1 MNKLLMVLLAL
12 AVCLVS
18 ANAFVKRDAPAAPAA
33 EQNPLKDIQK
43 TLEDFGKAISDNVQ
57 QVLNPDAIKEKIAEA
72 NQKLKEVTFEFT
84 MNKLLIVFVAVC
96 LVSAQAFVKR
106 DAPADNKNYLE
117 TLQKQIQEFG
127 QSFNTQVSNA
137 FDPDTIKK
145 NFNQFVDGVTK
156 TMNDMKAATEPKKA

>member
-1 MNKLLMVLLAL
+1 
-12 AVCLVS
+12 
-18 ANAFVKRDAPAAPAA
+18 
-33 EQNPLKDIQK
+33 
-43 TLEDFGKAISDNVQ
+43 
-57 QVLNPDAIKEKIAEA
+57 
-72 NQKLKEVTFEFT
+72 
-84 MNKLLIVFVAVC
+84 MNKLLIVLVAVC